1 VKILGIPVAQV
12 LHRFCRTLGCV
23 QKPFALRVLTNAD
36 EDFMKVL
43 G

>member
-1 VKILGIPVAQV
+1 MKILGIPVAQV
-12 LHRFCRTLGCV
+12 LHRFGRTLGCV
-23 QKPFALRVLTNAD
+23 QEPFALRVFTNTD